1 MAEHDRPRTDEGGW
15 LEADQP
21 GRPFRAQIRERRRS
35 VVGALALALLVV
47 GVIVVAGPRSVA
59 TTRPAQSLSP
69 QGSSGWF
76 QPLHYV
82 TSVDFFSPADGVV
95 LTNLTSVSASGLSPY
110 RQSLLA
116 THDGGRHWRDITPA
130 AEGSI
135 GCCAAFFLD
144 PSHGWAAGNWGPG
157 TSSTLRVFR
166 TIDGGATWTHTEISG
181 APGGC
186 CPSLDFVDSQHGWLV
201 YGSQFQGPPESP
213 LPRFLRTE
221 DGGAS
226 WTELPSLPG
235 TPLGQTLILVLSV
248 SPVRFVSPSTG
259 WFVESTG
266 GLGGPH
272 QRLYITR
279 DGGYRWQ
286 RQNVPLPTT
295 SPSPPADNLAGDYMY
310 LTVPTITSSGTGVL
324 PVSQGDGSGVLL
336 DFSDDGGATWR
347 TDPARGPLFSLAPDA
362 SATLCD
368 GAPASV
374 GHGMMAIV
382 VGRQLEINAGT
393 GWTVVTPTG
402 LPPGVQRIQFTDQRV
417 GWALTHVSVSQNDNN
432 QCSDELLFKTID
444 GGHRWTRVG
453 G

>member
-1 MAEHDRPRTDEGGW
+1 MAEHDRPRTDEDSW

-21 GRPFRAQIRERRRS
+21 GRPFRVQIREHRRS

-47 GVIVVAGPRSVA
+47 GVIVVAAPRSPV
-59 TTRPAQSLSP
+59 P
-69 QGSSGWF
+69 QGSSVWF
-76 QPLHYV
+76 QPLRYV
-82 TSVDFFSPADGVV
+82 TSATFFSPTDGVL
-95 LTNLTSVSASGLSPY
+95 LTNLSSVSESLSPY

-130 AEGSI
+130 PEGSI

-144 PSHGWAAGNWGPG
+144 SSHGWAVGNWGYG

-166 TIDGGATWTHTEISG
+166 TIDGGATWSHTEISG
-181 APGGC
+181 GPGGC
-186 CPSLDFVDSQHGWLV
+186 CPSVTFVDSQHGWLS
-201 YGSQFQGPPESP
+201 YGSEFQGPPGSP
-213 LPRFLRTE
+213 LPRFLRTV

-226 WTELPSLPG
+226 WTELPQLPA
-235 TPLGQTLILVLSV
+235 PALGQTLILVLSE

-259 WFVESTG
+259 WFIEGFSSG
-266 GLGGPH
+266 FFGPYE
-272 QRLYITR
+272 QLYMTR
-279 DGGYRWQ
+279 DGGYSWQ
-286 RQNVPLPTT
+286 RQKVPLPPT
-295 SPSPPADNLAGDYMY
+295 SVPFPPAGGGYAY
-310 LTVPTITSSGTGVL
+310 LTVPTFTSSGKGVL
-324 PVSQGDGSGVLL
+324 PVSLGDGSGVLL

-347 TDPARGPLFSLAPDA
+347 IDLVRGPLFTLAPDA
-362 SATLCD
+362 SAALCD
-368 GAPASV
+368 GAPVSV

-417 GWALTHVSVSQNDNN
+417 GWALVHASVSQNDNN